1 MREVRRRLTL
11 LGTATSLA
19 LTAAVVTAAP
29 AEARRNVGG
38 SEPDASIC
46 VLPGR
51 AELGSTGSGLGAICL
66 CVLVPGSASGS
77 STWVM
82 HPSSPGG
89 KQPPNG
95 SCSGG

>member
-1 MREVRRRLTL
+1 MRQVRRRLTL

-19 LTAAVVTAAP
+19 LAAAVVTAAP

-51 AELGSTGSGLGAICL
+51 AELGSTGSGLGAICI
-66 CVLVPGSASGS
+66 CVLA
-77 STWVM
+77 
-82 HPSSPGG
+82 PGG
-89 KQPPNG
+89 GAVRNVGTDPDAQCPPG
-95 SCSGG
+95 AKRP

>member
-19 LTAAVVTAAP
+19 LAAAVVTAAP

-51 AELGSTGSGLGAICL
+51 AELGSTGSGLGAICI
-66 CVLVPGSASGS
+66 CVLVPGGGAVRNVG
-77 STWVM
+77 TD
-82 HPSSPGG
+82 PDAQCPPGA
-89 KQPPNG
+89 KRP
-95 SCSGG
+95 

>member
-1 MREVRRRLTL
+1 MRQVRRRLTL

-19 LTAAVVTAAP
+19 LAAAVVTAAP

-66 CVLVPGSASGS
+66 CVLVPGGGAVRNVG
-77 STWVM
+77 TD
-82 HPSSPGG
+82 PDAQCPPGA
-89 KQPPNG
+89 KRP
-95 SCSGG
+95 